1 MKITKKTGAGLLAA
15 AVIISALFAG
25 CSAKE
30 ETDTVKTTG
39 SLEGKKIGMTLL
51 VDDGLFKTMY
61 DFLETLADAAGVEL
75 ISDVGAFSSEAQIES
90 VENLIAEGC
99 DGIMYCNFG
108 EDSLI
113 EIAQICD
120 EAEVFWVQYC
130 RNITDQDVANVLD
143 ASEYYVGRTV
153 ENNYD
158 TGGGIAQEFCNMG
171 LSKTAII
178 GPTPG
183 DSTTDE
189 ADEGYKAKAG
199 ECGIEILAEIRN
211 CEDFAD
217 GKKSA
222 EIILDSFPETEAIIV
237 LSGATGKLE
246 GVLDGL
252 KSKDKLG
259 KIAVGAIDSTETIA
273 EDISA
278 GYVDICYTGQYV
290 NPGFSFALLL
300 NAVAGTPLSEEKIVI
315 YDNHVALRSN
325 EDTENYRMYVE
336 NTEDGIYAFTGEE
349 FRRWL
354 KIYNPDA
361 DVELI
366 QKAASAYSI
375 DDVIERH
382 GGN

>member
-1 MKITKKTGAGLLAA
+1 MKFTKKTGAGLLSA
-15 AVIISALFAG
+15 AVIISTLFAG
-25 CSAKE
+25 CSTKE
-30 ETDTVKTTG
+30 ESETVKTTG

-51 VDDGLFKTMY
+51 VDDGLFGTMY
-61 DFLETLADAAGVEL
+61 DYLETLADAAGVEL

-99 DGIMYCNFG
+99 DGIVYCNFG

-120 EAEVFWVQYC
+120 DAEVFWVQYS
-130 RNITDQDVANVLD
+130 RDIMDQDVLNVLD
-143 ASEYYVGRTV
+143 NSEYYVGRTV

-158 TGGGIAQEFCNMG
+158 AGSGIAQEFHKKG

-183 DSTTDE
+183 DSTTDVV
-189 ADEGYKAKAG
+189 AEGYKEKAEEYG
-199 ECGIEILAEIRN
+199 MEILAEIRN
-211 CEDFAD
+211 CEDFSD
-217 GKKSA
+217 GKKAA

-252 KSKDKLG
+252 NSKGKLG
-259 KIAVGAIDSTETIA
+259 GIAVGAIDATETIA
-273 EDISA
+273 EDIRA

-315 YDNHVALRSN
+315 CDNHVALRSN
-325 EDTENYRMYVE
+325 EDTENYSMYVE
-336 NTEDGIYAFTGEE
+336 NTWDNIYAFTGEE
-349 FRRWL
+349 FCMWL
-354 KIYNPDA
+354 KSYNPDA

-366 QKAASAYSI
+366 QEAASNYSM
-375 DDVIERH
+375 DDVINRH
-382 GGN
+382 NSD